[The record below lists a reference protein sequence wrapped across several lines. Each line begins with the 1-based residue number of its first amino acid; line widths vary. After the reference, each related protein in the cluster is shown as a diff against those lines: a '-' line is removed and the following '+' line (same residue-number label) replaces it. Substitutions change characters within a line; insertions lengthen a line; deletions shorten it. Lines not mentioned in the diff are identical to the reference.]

1 MGRPSYETLR
11 QLRDS
16 IVDVGVLF
24 ALVALTAIFVAL
36 DWLNSVYRSIVR
48 RV

>member
-1 MGRPSYETLR
+1 MGRPSYEMWR
-11 QLRDS
+11 QLRYS
-16 IVDVGVLF
+16 IVDAGVFF